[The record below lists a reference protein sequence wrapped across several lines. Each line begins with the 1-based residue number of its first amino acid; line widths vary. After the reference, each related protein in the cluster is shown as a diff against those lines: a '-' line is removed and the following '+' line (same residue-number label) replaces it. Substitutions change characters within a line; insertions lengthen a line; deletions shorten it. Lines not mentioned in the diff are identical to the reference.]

1 MGRTNNENVSYIQGL
16 DGLRAI
22 SVVLVIFFHYASY
35 FPSAFT
41 SSNYLPVAIGKTL
54 SIGWVGVDV
63 FFVISGF
70 LITTMLIRNPVN
82 SVKKYLTF
90 IQRRA
95 KRLLPAYFFCVIAIV
110 LAATFIYPD
119 AKIISNQYLLWTMSS
134 NIASLFG
141 DRSALGGAHFSMFH
155 FWSLALEWQFYIT
168 FPLALLLIKSV
179 RSAALMAISLA
190 IATRISLIYFSP
202 LNYDNAIYSLT
213 LCRGDALAAGVFL
226 ATLPSAKNIS
236 KTHVIGAAGFFSL
249 IALLFTISVS
259 KVPFKS
265 ILWLQTV
272 GYTGLAVSISMTIYW
287 VLNTTRTSPALRALE
302 LPWVTAVGRT
312 SYSLYIWHLP
322 LYPIIVAISKNVFE
336 SAQGQFLFSA
346 SLAIFVTG
354 TLGVLSYRIIESK
367 FMYSR
372 PNTNN
377 IRDIKPAEI

>member
-1 MGRTNNENVSYIQGL
+1 
-16 DGLRAI
+16 
-22 SVVLVIFFHYASY
+22 
-35 FPSAFT
+35 
-41 SSNYLPVAIGKTL
+41 
-54 SIGWVGVDV
+54 
-63 FFVISGF
+63 
-70 LITTMLIRNPVN
+70 
-82 SVKKYLTF
+82 
-90 IQRRA
+90 
-95 KRLLPAYFFCVIAIV
+95 
-110 LAATFIYPD
+110 
-119 AKIISNQYLLWTMSS
+119 
-134 NIASLFG
+134 
-141 DRSALGGAHFSMFH
+141 
-155 FWSLALEWQFYIT
+155 
-168 FPLALLLIKSV
+168 
-179 RSAALMAISLA
+179 
-190 IATRISLIYFSP
+190 
-202 LNYDNAIYSLT
+202 
-213 LCRGDALAAGVFL
+213 
-226 ATLPSAKNIS
+226 
-236 KTHVIGAAGFFSL
+236 VIGAAGFFSL